1 MSINRFLSSIAKN
14 GGMSFSNNFVVM
26 FEGAPVSIPNEDVF
40 GETVAFM
47 CDEAQL
53 PNVNTATGTQN
64 GLYTGLGSVDYPHT
78 RIFTELQL
86 GFMLDANLTVLKY
99 LNEWHSK
106 IFMEGG
112 LEEGQTLNENRITR
126 LRYSDE
132 YVATILITKTEIGP
146 QSPTER
152 QPITYVLEKA
162 YPYSIDAVPL
172 QYGTSQITKVTANFK
187 YQRHYTINR
196 DVTKIKDS
204 KIPAAGKL
212 SGEVEIGPGVF
223 QQYWVLP
230 NGQVVERIGNK
241 IAEQ

>member
-1 MSINRFLSSIAKN
+1 
-14 GGMSFSNNFVVM
+14 MSFSNNFVVM

-146 QSPTER
+146 LSPTER
-152 QPITYVLEKA
+152 KPITYVLEKA

-204 KIPAAGKL
+204 QIPAAGKL
-212 SGEVEIGPGVF
+212 AGEVEIGPGVF
-223 QQYWVLP
+223 KQYWLLP
-230 NGQVVERIGNK
+230 NGQMVERTGNK
-241 IAEQ
+241 IAEAFR

>member
-1 MSINRFLSSIAKN
+1 
-14 GGMSFSNNFVVM
+14 
-26 FEGAPVSIPNEDVF
+26 
-40 GETVAFM
+40 M

-64 GLYTGLGSVDYPHT
+64 GLYTGLGAVDYPHT

-112 LEEGQTLNENRITR
+112 LEDGETLLNENRITR

-146 QSPTER
+146 QSPIER
-152 QPITYVLEKA
+152 KPITYVLEKA

-196 DVTKIKDS
+196 DVTTIKDS
-204 KIPAAGKL
+204 KISAGGKL
-212 SGEVEIGPGVF
+212 VSEVEIGPGVF
-223 QQYWVLP
+223 KQQWLLP
-230 NGQVVERIGNK
+230 NGQIVERTGNK
-241 IAEQ
+241 IAQQ

>member
-1 MSINRFLSSIAKN
+1 
-14 GGMSFSNNFVVM
+14 
-26 FEGAPVSIPNEDVF
+26 
-40 GETVAFM
+40 M

-187 YQRHYTINR
+187 YQRHYAIEKDITSVKGDVSLMDNGALKYKSNPLGNGMTTVNNTI
-196 DVTKIKDS
+196 
-204 KIPAAGKL
+204 IP
-212 SGEVEIGPGVF
+212 
-223 QQYWVLP
+223 
-230 NGQVVERIGNK
+230 
-241 IAEQ
+241 

>member
-1 MSINRFLSSIAKN
+1 
-14 GGMSFSNNFVVM
+14 MSFSNNFVVM
-26 FEGAPVSIPNEDVF
+26 FEGAPVSIPNEDVY

-112 LEEGQTLNENRITR
+112 LEDGQTLNENRITR

-132 YVATILITKTEIGP
+132 YVAKILITKTETGP

-152 QPITYVLEKA
+152 KPITYVLEKA

-196 DVTKIKDS
+196 DVTQIKDS
-204 KIPAAGKL
+204 NIPASGVL
-212 SGEVEIGPGVF
+212 VGEVEIGPNAF
-223 QQYWVLP
+223 KQQWLLP
-230 NGQVVERIGNK
+230 NGKIIERTGNK
-241 IAEQ
+241 SATGTLPFAGQN

>member
-1 MSINRFLSSIAKN
+1 
-14 GGMSFSNNFVVM
+14 M

-204 KIPAAGKL
+204 KIPADGKL

>member
-1 MSINRFLSSIAKN
+1 
-14 GGMSFSNNFVVM
+14 MSFSNNFVVG
-26 FEGAPVSIPNEDVF
+26 FIGAPVSIPNEDEV
-40 GETVAFM
+40 GETVKFM

-64 GLYTGLGSVDYPHT
+64 GLYTGLGAVDYPHT

-112 LEEGQTLNENRITR
+112 LEDGETLLNENRITR

-146 QSPTER
+146 QSPIER
-152 QPITYVLEKA
+152 KPITYVLEKA

-196 DVTKIKDS
+196 DVTTIKDS
-204 KIPAAGKL
+204 KISAGGKL
-212 SGEVEIGPGVF
+212 VSEVEIGPGVF
-223 QQYWVLP
+223 KQQWLLP
-230 NGQVVERIGNK
+230 NGQIVERTGNK
-241 IAEQ
+241 IAQQ

>member
-1 MSINRFLSSIAKN
+1 
-14 GGMSFSNNFVVM
+14 MSFSNNFVVG
-26 FEGAPVSIPNEDVF
+26 FIGAPVSIPNEDEV
-40 GETVAFM
+40 GETVKFM

-64 GLYTGLGSVDYPHT
+64 GLYTGLGAVDYPHT

-112 LEEGQTLNENRITR
+112 LEDGETLLNENRITR

-146 QSPTER
+146 QSPIER
-152 QPITYVLEKA
+152 KPITYVLEKA

-204 KIPAAGKL
+204 NIPAGGVL
-212 SGEVEIGPGVF
+212 VGEVEIGPNAF
-223 QQYWVLP
+223 KQQWLLP
-230 NGQVVERIGNK
+230 NGKIIERTGNK
-241 IAEQ
+241 SATGTLPFAGQN

>member
-1 MSINRFLSSIAKN
+1 
-14 GGMSFSNNFVVM
+14 MSFSNNFVVG
-26 FEGAPVSIPNEDVF
+26 FVGAPVSIPNEDVV
-40 GETVAFM
+40 GETVKFM

-112 LEEGQTLNENRITR
+112 LEDGQTLPNENRITR

-146 QSPTER
+146 QSPIER
-152 QPITYVLEKA
+152 KPITYVLEKA